1 MSIVQKRVLDR
12 LAQSDVVRTA
22 LGPTGSDVLACRAGQ
37 AALGQR
43 CGHGVSGRTRGLE
56 LQRGKS
62 SWSLP
67 RRRGPLLCT
76 ARRGP
81 RRGYIS
87 TSGHQRRGMRQ
98 RPPALWVV
106 PASPQCVVT
115 RQLLVPTSAFL
126 APSLAGSRGQRRGK
140 LQEDL
145 PQGLLHAAQLLD
157 FTLGESP
164 RQFFG
169 THGVH
174 VLHKQKTP
182 AMEPGL
188 AERVKECA
196 SAFAMA
202 ELCVCVVQPGRWT
215 VVRRVRRKRQTC
227 RGPPG
232 VRSGRAPRV
241 AL

>member
-1 MSIVQKRVLDR
+1 MSIVQKGALDR
-12 LAQSDVVRTA
+12 LAQGDVVRAA
-22 LGPTGSDVLACRAGQ
+22 LGPPGSYVLACRAGQ

-43 CGHGVSGRTRGLE
+43 SGHRVSGRARGFE

-145 PQGLLHAAQLLD
+145 PQGLLHATQLLD
-157 FTLGESP
+157 FTLGEGP

-169 THGVH
+169 THGVRSTN
-174 VLHKQKTP
+174 KKPRQRSQ
-182 AMEPGL
+182 GL
-188 AERVKECA
+188 W
-196 SAFAMA
+196 SAA
-202 ELCVCVVQPGRWT
+202 LGCRRSLVCRGWMRENTVQPGRWT
-215 VVRRVRRKRQTC
+215 VVRRERTREQT
-227 RGPPG
+227 
-232 VRSGRAPRV
+232 
-241 AL
+241 

>member
-1 MSIVQKRVLDR
+1 MKACAAEGFGGTFHGPSVAFGKARVQGR
-12 LAQSDVVRTA
+12 LAQGDGVRTA
-22 LGPTGSDVLACRAGQ
+22 LGATGSDVFACCAGQ
-37 AALGQR
+37 AALGQ
-43 CGHGVSGRTRGLE
+43 CSGHRVSGRARGFE

-67 RRRGPLLCT
+67 RRRGALLYT

-145 PQGLLHAAQLLD
+145 PQGLLHAAQLFD
-157 FTLGESP
+157 FTLGEGP

-169 THGVH
+169 TH
-174 VLHKQKTP
+174 
-182 AMEPGL
+182 
-188 AERVKECA
+188 
-196 SAFAMA
+196 
-202 ELCVCVVQPGRWT
+202 VCVPQTKNPGK
-215 VVRRVRRKRQTC
+215 VA
-227 RGPPG
+227 
-232 VRSGRAPRV
+232 RACG
-241 AL
+241 ALH